1 MKKIAFKSVKTNL
14 NTLFSRMSLANYF
27 STIFCIFICSFPEI
41 HLFLINCNLFWFCNR
56 LWNFSTHFCFS
67 NNRFCSFL
75 LVYLSF
81 LLVSTCLSLTS
92 RLNMFMSHFFS
103 FLLIYLKEE
112 KTVTKY
118 LFLGVC
124 YPQEKLQY
132 AVREIFPRIKRVA
145 NVADDILTSF

>member
-75 LVYLSF
+75 LVYLLF

-92 RLNMFMSHFFS
+92 RLYMFMSHFFS

-112 KTVTKY
+112 KTVTKH
-118 LFLGVC
+118 LFLGYVIPRRN
-124 YPQEKLQY
+124 YNMPSEKFFH
-132 AVREIFPRIKRVA
+132 A
-145 NVADDILTSF
+145 